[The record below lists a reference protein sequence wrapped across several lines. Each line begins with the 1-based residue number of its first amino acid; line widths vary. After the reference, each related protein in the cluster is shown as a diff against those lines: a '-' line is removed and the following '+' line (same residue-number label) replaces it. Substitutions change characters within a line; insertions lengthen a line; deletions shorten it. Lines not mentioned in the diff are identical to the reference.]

1 MIKIELLK
9 KFGLSDDEINLYG
22 TDFLL
27 KYLKYH
33 HNTTYYV
40 STILFLGFEGEELN
54 SLKKKA
60 KRFGLEVKERIGE
73 LTFVCVNEN
82 FNDSKRI
89 NKAKEYDVFF
99 ITIAEFLEIFKEG
112 EYLVNSN
119 ENIYSESIREEFRIT
134 KPLSNFDM
142 IAKVKSF
149 SFTSEFEY
157 DVNLYEGTCNCPDYI
172 SSRRFGYQQ
181 GDLRR
186 YCKHM
191 ILYYRDV
198 FKPRELF
205 GVKEYFVENCCS
217 LKKDFKRI
225 NLTKVEKPIYLS
237 YDLTGQECD
246 IYFPYKNNVYE
257 KFCYDFK
264 GEYFDYEDKPHGYV
278 KDLRI
283 ELNKIFRPEKE
294 YYKKKKAREETK
306 EIDANVNGCI
316 YSFVFIVIVL
326 FLIFSFSS

>member
-1 MIKIELLK
+1 MIKIDLLK

-33 HNTTYYV
+33 HNTTYCF

-60 KRFGLEVKERIGE
+60 KCIGLEVKERIGE

-82 FNDSKRI
+82 FKDSKRI

-99 ITIAEFLEIFKEG
+99 ITRAEFLEIFKEG
-112 EYLVNSN
+112 EYLLNRN
-119 ENIYSESIREEFRIT
+119 EYIYLESIREEFRIT
-134 KPLSNFDM
+134 KPLSNFDI

-149 SFTSEFEY
+149 SFTSDFEY
-157 DVNLYEGTCNCPDYI
+157 DVNLFKGTCNCSDYI
-172 SSRRFGYQQ
+172 NSRRFDYQQ

-186 YCKHM
+186 YCKHL

-205 GVKEYFVENCCS
+205 GVKECFVENCYA

-264 GEYFDYEDKPHGYV
+264 GEYFDYEDKPHGFV

-294 YYKKKKAREETK
+294 YFKKKKAREETE
-306 EIDANVNGCI
+306 EINANVNGCI
-316 YSFVFIVIVL
+316 YFFVFIVIVL
-326 FLIFSFSS
+326 FLMFSFSS